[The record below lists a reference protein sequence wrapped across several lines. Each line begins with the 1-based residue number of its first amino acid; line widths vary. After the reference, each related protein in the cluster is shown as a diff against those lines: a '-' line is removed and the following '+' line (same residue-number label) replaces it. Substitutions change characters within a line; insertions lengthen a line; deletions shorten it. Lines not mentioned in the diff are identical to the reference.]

1 MKTSSAA
8 PPHRGP
14 LRQLLARFRAHAK
27 ALAFDKRGGIAIW
40 MALGMPVVF
49 GFAGLGLD
57 VSSWYMD
64 RRIMQT
70 AVDAAAV
77 EAAHELMSGV
87 TDKDKLEKAANK
99 YDPDKQ
105 LKVSR
110 VLSNPPAVEVVL
122 TRQGMLTFSSLFV
135 SDSGVTIQAR
145 AVGGI
150 VPGKP
155 ICMLALDQDADEALY
170 FSGTAKVDFNCGIA
184 SNSASNSA
192 IYLNGNAKV
201 EADSA
206 QAYGYF
212 PEYGGLTTSQ
222 PPQVYAPRLPD
233 PYGPEGRNL
242 QAPSASTCDYA
253 SISLNNEN
261 RTLYPGTYCDTLEIK
276 NSTVTFAPGT
286 YVIDNGNLNIQ
297 TNNADVFGKGVTFI
311 LAGTSPGII
320 NLSANAKIELT
331 APSSGPYAGVL
342 LFEDPKAPSHPGKHS
357 ANGGAGLKL
366 NGAIYTPK
374 RKIEFSGGSGTSGQC
389 LQIIARQV
397 SVTGNGTATTTIA
410 NNQNACDA
418 LGVEDMRQRRVRL
431 IE

>member
-1 MKTSSAA
+1 
-8 PPHRGP
+8 
-14 LRQLLARFRAHAK
+14 
-27 ALAFDKRGGIAIW
+27 
-40 MALGMPVVF
+40 LGMPVVF

-145 AVGGI
+145 AVGAI

-155 ICMLALDQDADEALY
+155 ICMLALDQNADKALY
-170 FSGTAKVDFNCGIA
+170 FSGDAKADFKCGIA

-192 IYLNGNAKV
+192 IHVNGNAKV
-201 EADSA
+201 KADSA

-222 PPQVYAPRLPD
+222 PPQVYAPRIPD

-242 QAPSASTCDYA
+242 QAPPMPPPAPAPFINANGDITMFPGRYDG
-253 SISLNNEN
+253 
-261 RTLYPGTYCDTLEIK
+261 TLQIK
-276 NSTVTFAPGT
+276 NSTVTFDPGV
-286 YVIDNGNLNIQ
+286 YVINNGNLNIQ
-297 TNNADVFGKGVTFI
+297 THANVSGKGVTFI
-311 LAGTSPGII
+311 LSGTSPGVIDF
-320 NLSANAKIELT
+320 SSQAKIDLT
-331 APSSGPYAGVL
+331 APSSGDYAGVL
-342 LFEDPKAPSHPGKHS
+342 LFEDPKAPSYPGKHS
-357 ANGGAGLKL
+357 ANGGPNLKL

-374 RKIEFSGGSGTSGQC
+374 REIEFSGGSGTSGQC

-397 SVTGNGTATTTIA
+397 TVTGNGTATTTIA
-410 NNQNACDA
+410 NDQNACDA
-418 LGVEDMRQRRVRL
+418 LGVENMRQRRVRL